1 MENVLVGDLIT
12 VRYRGEWFKGL
23 VASIEGKTF
32 MVRFFDDKIPDIV
45 LTNSSFRT
53 IQQKG
58 WVLDKTPNTC
68 QG

>member
-23 VASIEGKTF
+23 VVSIEGKNF
-32 MVRFFDDKIPDIV
+32 MVRFFDDTVPDIM

-58 WVLDKTPNTC
+58 WMLDKTPNTC